1 MNRMKCVSSILLSGV
16 LSLALVGCNTG
27 NQEQSQTVNTADTTE
42 SVVSGVSE
50 QADNSVDEAYIKSMF
65 TDEQINKEGIELN
78 QLPADYHFVT
88 MADLCAGR
96 CTAGEKVYTVGLLYE
111 DNGEFDITYQ
121 ISQIFYSS
129 IISSFANIL
138 LKNLSLSEKNRDKI
152 YFNTSRQYGSLNFSE
167 PIIACIFGEALGA
180 SGALKLA
187 YSEVS
192 NCDIAVTGTK
202 ALSYLKKYSDKK
214 IENNYKQKCVET
226 EESNKY
232 VKVSG
237 KIVKSDNNS
246 YVFMI
251 KNNKCNWYLDRHIYG
266 IGERELTVGDIVTLY
281 GYSRKTT
288 NGWEPMHGDDYVSK
302 EESIKTLYLNF
313 QYIEYKRG

>member
-16 LSLALVGCNTG
+16 LSLALVGCSTG
-27 NQEQSQTVNTADTTE
+27 NQEQSQTVNTADTME
-42 SVVSGVSE
+42 SVVSRVSE
-50 QADNSVDEAYIKSMF
+50 QVDNSVDEAYIKSMF

-111 DNGEFDITYQ
+111 DGEYKTVYCGV
-121 ISQIFYSS
+121 
-129 IISSFANIL
+129 
-138 LKNLSLSEKNRDKI
+138 NRDKF
-152 YFNTSRQYGSLNFSE
+152 YFNNNRQYGSLNFSE

-180 SGALKLA
+180 SGAPKLA

-202 ALSYLKKYSDKK
+202 ALSYLKKYSDKE
-214 IENNYKQKCVET
+214 IENNYKQKCVEI

-232 VKVSG
+232 VKVRG

-266 IGERELTVGDIVTLY
+266 IDERELTVGDIVTLY

-288 NGWEPMHGDDYVSK
+288 NGWEPVHGDDYVSK

-313 QYIEYKRG
+313 QYIEYERD

>member
-1 MNRMKCVSSILLSGV
+1 MKSKQMKCILSMLLTGV
-16 LSLALVGCNTG
+16 LLLTLVGCNTG

-42 SVVSGVSE
+42 SVVSGVSK

-65 TDEQINKEGIELN
+65 TDEQISKEGIELN

-111 DNGEFDITYQ
+111 DGESKEVYCGI
-121 ISQIFYSS
+121 
-129 IISSFANIL
+129 
-138 LKNLSLSEKNRDKI
+138 NRDKI

-167 PIIACIFGEALGA
+167 PIIACIFGEALGD

-246 YVFMI
+246 YVLMI

-288 NGWEPMHGDDYVSK
+288 NGWEPVHGDDYVSK

-313 QYIEYKRG
+313 QYIECERG